1 MNVSSPPSPRPSLR
15 RVLLRASG
23 SSLLLGLFVIGV
35 ASADDLPIVLSSQH
49 IGMSGEQ
56 LQAMQAPAPAP
67 VAMAAAK
74 PSSEAPLKL
83 TLPSPNEPLVAS
95 EFVSADPGVCPS
107 TAGAALASFDQCV
120 ETSVRAGVGLR
131 DSSRVC
137 RALFPAES

>member
-1 MNVSSPPSPRPSLR
+1 MNASSPTPLRPSLR
-15 RVLLRASG
+15 RVLLRATG
-23 SSLLLGLFVIGV
+23 SSLLLGLVFAGV
-35 ASADDLPIVLSSQH
+35 ASADDLPIVLSSRH

-56 LQAMQAPAPAP
+56 IEAMQAPAPAP
-67 VAMAAAK
+67 VAVAAVT

-83 TLPSPNEPLVAS
+83 TLPAPSEPLVPS
-95 EFVSADPGVCPS
+95 EFVSRDPVVCPP

-120 ETSVRAGVGLR
+120 ETSIRAGVGLQ